1 MKLPSVPFELPR
13 DVDWRS
19 PDTLRRVV
27 LILCLVVY
35 VSFIASIFL
44 LRPVDQVPPDSY
56 FLFNNLPITYW
67 IGIVCILALI
77 LLVVIREQ
85 VMDHTLGDLI
95 TATVVVMLP
104 SNIFAIPRLIY
115 KNVIYTDTFQ
125 FVAQTLY
132 VQKTG
137 HSVIGNETPGLISY
151 MSGILVDITGFDLI
165 TYAKYSP
172 IFISI
177 FISLMIYALSR
188 IILKDRRYP
197 LVSVLAFHALSWT
210 GLAYN
215 RQSFAFIYQYLAWM
229 LIVKLSLQ
237 KYDRPT
243 VIQYLFVLSAL
254 TISHPASSLVISL
267 TPFMVILAKKVLET
281 LEPEKDWSALRMN
294 PTLAIL
300 SSVSWLL
307 WQINF
312 AASFTALIEQFK
324 ITSTNFLG
332 EPDPIAHAVVS
343 GYTPS
348 YLIIANLR
356 QYSSYYI
363 LLTGLLFFLLTIR
376 KDINMKMALSLFS
389 LCVSPFPF
397 VLYANRWRMIPFM
410 YAILPWAIM
419 FAGALKYLKPPE
431 GRLYEVL
438 AERGKTIL
446 LLSLVFFLLLVP
458 LTMYGPTAHMY
469 PPSTELSMMDYLTA
483 NGKGSI
489 AVIDPGTTI
498 STYYEADRID
508 NEVVYITRF
517 PFLDETGLD
526 LENVQWFQII
536 IPTFRAYSKA
546 AYIQTRPMY
555 DVATDNFV
563 DMLNDHTS
571 YARVFDSDDWHVAFS
586 RVK

>member
-1 MKLPSVPFELPR
+1 MPSKPFEFPR

-19 PDTLRRVV
+19 PDTLKKAA
-27 LILCLVVY
+27 LILCIIVY
-35 VSFIASIFL
+35 ASFITSIFS
-44 LRPVDQVPPDSY
+44 LRPVDQVPPDPY

-67 IGIVCILALI
+67 VGIVCLVALVF
-77 LLVVIREQ
+77 LVVIREE
-85 VMDHTLGDLI
+85 VMEHTLSNLI
-95 TATVVVMLP
+95 TATVVVLLP
-104 SNIFAIPRLIY
+104 SYIFAIPRLIY
-115 KNVIYTDTFQ
+115 WNVIYTDTFQ

-137 HSVIGNETPGLISY
+137 HNVIGNETPGLISF
-151 MSGILVDITGFDLI
+151 MSGILVDIAGFDLFA
-165 TYAKYSP
+165 YAKYSP
-172 IFISI
+172 IFVSI

-188 IILKDRRYP
+188 IILKDRRFP
-197 LVSVLAFHALSWT
+197 LVAVVAFHALSWT

-237 KYDRPT
+237 TYDRPT
-243 VIQYLFVLSAL
+243 VIQYLFVLTAL
-254 TISHPASSLVISL
+254 TISHPASSLLISL
-267 TPFMVILAKKVLET
+267 TPVVIIITRKVLET

-343 GYTPS
+343 GYMPS
-348 YLIIANLR
+348 YHIIANLR

-363 LLTGLLFFLLTIR
+363 LLTGLLFFLLTVR
-376 KDINMKMALSLFS
+376 KDINMKMAVSLFS

-410 YAILPWAIM
+410 YAILPWSIM

-431 GRLYEVL
+431 GRLYEVV
-438 AERGKTIL
+438 AERGKALLMLSIL
-446 LLSLVFFLLLVP
+446 FFLLLVP
-458 LTMYGPTAHMY
+458 LTMYGPAAHMY
-469 PPSTELSMMDYLTA
+469 PPSTELSLMDYLTSY
-483 NGKGSI
+483 GKGSV
-489 AVIDPGTTI
+489 AVLDPGTTI
-498 STYYEADRID
+498 SSYYEADRLD
-508 NEVVYITRF
+508 NEVVYIVRF
-517 PFLDETGLD
+517 PFIHETGLD
-526 LENVQWFQII
+526 LENVHYFQII
-536 IPTFRAYSKA
+536 MPTFRAYSKA
-546 AYIQTRPMY
+546 AYIQTYPMY

-563 DMLNDHTS
+563 DMLNLHTS
-571 YARVFDSDDWHVAFS
+571 WARVFDSDDWHVAFA
-586 RVK
+586 RVKG

>member
-1 MKLPSVPFELPR
+1 MKLPSLSPELPR
-13 DVDWRS
+13 GVDWRS
-19 PDTLRRVV
+19 PDTFRRTALLLCVV
-27 LILCLVVY
+27 AY
-35 VSFIASIFL
+35 SAFIASIFS
-44 LRPVDQVPPDSY
+44 LRPVDQIPPDPY
-56 FLFNNLPITYW
+56 FLFNNLPFTYW
-67 IGIVCILALI
+67 IGIISLTV
-77 LLVVIREQ
+77 LVLFVIIREE
-85 VMDHTLGDLI
+85 VMMGTLGNLI
-95 TATVVVMLP
+95 TATIVVLLP

-115 KNVIYTDTFQ
+115 MNVIYTDTFS

-137 HSVIGNETPGLISY
+137 HNVIGNETPGLIGFL
-151 MSGILVDITGFDLI
+151 SGILVDITGFDLFA
-165 TYAKYSP
+165 YAKYSP

-177 FISLMIYALSR
+177 LLSLMIYVISR

-215 RQSFAFIYQYLAWM
+215 RQSFAFIYQYLAWT
-229 LIVKLSLQ
+229 LILKLSLQ

-243 VIQYLFVLSAL
+243 VIQYLIVLAAL
-254 TISHPASSLVISL
+254 AISHPSSSLVISL
-267 TPFMVILAKKVLET
+267 TPFIIIIARKVLET

-300 SSVSWLL
+300 SSVSWLI

-324 ITSTNFLG
+324 ITSTSFLG

-363 LLTGLLFFLLTIR
+363 LLTGLLFFLLIVR
-376 KDINMKMALSLFS
+376 KDIHMKMAVSLFI

-397 VLYANRWRMIPFM
+397 VLYANRWRMVPFM

-419 FAGALKYLKPPE
+419 FAGALKYFKPPR
-431 GRLYEVL
+431 GRLYEVVGDS
-438 AERGKTIL
+438 GKALL
-446 LLSLVFFLLLVP
+446 LLSIVFFLLLIP
-458 LTMYGPTAHMY
+458 LTMYGPAAHQY
-469 PPSTELSMMDYLTA
+469 PPSTELTMMEYLTTY
-483 NGKGSI
+483 GKGTV
-489 AVIDPGTTI
+489 AVLDPGTTI
-498 STYYEADRID
+498 TFYYEAARLD
-508 NEVVYITRF
+508 NEVVYIIRF
-517 PFLDETGLD
+517 PFIHETGLD
-526 LENVQWFQII
+526 LEKVRWFQII

-546 AYIQTRPMY
+546 AYIQTTPMY
-555 DVATDNFV
+555 DEATDNFV